1 MQGCGTQT
9 WLTRSV
15 FPMLAEWRSGGSN
28 CKSRGDGNTVTGP
41 QPGAWSQE
49 KVLSITM
56 GSEGFPSPQAG
67 NACKRFESE
76 NSLSCPNTMVAA
88 NLNYLSDPSDKSE
101 ELGTKESTVEK
112 RILS

>member
-1 MQGCGTQT
+1 MNNVPILGNETIIAFMT
-9 WLTRSV
+9 ALSV
-15 FPMLAEWRSGGSN
+15 RERLRAMGRLGYLHPCHYLKYASMSFTL
-28 CKSRGDGNTVTGP
+28 
-41 QPGAWSQE
+41 
-49 KVLSITM
+49 
-56 GSEGFPSPQAG
+56 GSEGLLSPQAG

-88 NLNYLSDPSDKSE
+88 NLNYLSDPSDKRE